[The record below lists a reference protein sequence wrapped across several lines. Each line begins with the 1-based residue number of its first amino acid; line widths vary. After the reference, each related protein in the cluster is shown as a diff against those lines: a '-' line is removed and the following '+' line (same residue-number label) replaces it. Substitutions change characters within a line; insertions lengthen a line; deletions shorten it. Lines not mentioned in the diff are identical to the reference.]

1 MQEFQKIS
9 TQIRNI
15 NDRDADFETLKNSI
29 DMIVDD
35 VSTIRMAMLYIYY
48 DTRKIKRKIRGI
60 SKTKGDKKR
69 LTESWQ

>member
-1 MQEFQKIS
+1 MS

-48 DTRKIKRKIRGI
+48 DTRKIKRKISRK
-60 SKTKGDKKR
+60 STQKKKSDKPKK
-69 LTESWQ
+69 EE

>member
-1 MQEFQKIS
+1 MS

-35 VSTIRMAMLYIYY
+35 VKMVRMAMFYIYY
-48 DTRKIKRKIRGI
+48 DTRKIKRKITRKG
-60 SKTKGDKKR
+60 GDKEKSKKR
-69 LTESWQ
+69 SDKY

>member
-1 MQEFQKIS
+1 VS

-48 DTRKIKRKIRGI
+48 DTRKIKRKISRKNTLKKK
-60 SKTKGDKKR
+60 SDKPKR
-69 LTESWQ
+69 EQ

>member
-1 MQEFQKIS
+1 M
-9 TQIRNI
+9 

-60 SKTKGDKKR
+60 SKSKNDKQRKI
-69 LTESWQ
+69 TN

>member
-1 MQEFQKIS
+1 MS

-15 NDRDADFETLKNSI
+15 NDRDADFESLKNSI

-60 SKTKGDKKR
+60 SKNGKPEKNNRKI
-69 LTESWQ
+69 

>member
-69 LTESWQ
+69 LTES

>member
-1 MQEFQKIS
+1 VS

-48 DTRKIKRKIRGI
+48 DTRKIKRKISRKNTQKKK
-60 SKTKGDKKR
+60 SDKPKR
-69 LTESWQ
+69 EQ